1 MVTSLKASAVGKTV
15 YPDRGWVTPSPV
27 VGEERV
33 RKRARLS
40 SPISSHAIHDVE
52 QEVQSDHESDQDVV
66 EVEGKAYGTVH
77 NYNILIPQ
85 LNFLKFLS
93 DNINCKLCRLY
104 NSDALHEL
112 RP

>member
-15 YPDRGWVTPSPV
+15 FPSRGWIPPSPV

-52 QEVQSDHESDQDVV
+52 QEVQSDHESDEDVV
-66 EVEGKAYGTVH
+66 DVEGNAYGTVQD
-77 NYNILIPQ
+77 YNILIPQ
-85 LNFLKFLS
+85 
-93 DNINCKLCRLY
+93 
-104 NSDALHEL
+104 
-112 RP
+112 